1 MSSWALTSFIKN
13 CDDVPSGAGGMGSI
27 IDTAPFQADEMSID
41 DYAAFKGKLKR
52 EEEMQQ
58 RTALDEAAASTV
70 VDLK

>member
-1 MSSWALTSFIKN
+1 
-13 CDDVPSGAGGMGSI
+13 MGSI